1 MAGKLGFYHFIR
13 KVHLYAAFSLIGFVL
28 MYFITGFVLTHGK
41 WFGQSQAQ
49 VSHKSLSLDLPRE
62 MTMEELSVAVQDKF
76 GIHAKRQQPQRQQGD
91 TIVLEYFKPGHFY
104 SVKVSPDHS
113 QAKLKSE
120 KFGLVR
126 TLIGFHRMHGYGGG
140 FLFSCY
146 VFLMDLASIAT
157 ILYAF
162 TGIFLWYK
170 LMRQRKLGALM
181 FVLGLAYTFLVIYL
195 FMHN

>member
-1 MAGKLGFYHFIR
+1 MAGKLGAYHFIR
-13 KVHLYAAFSLIGFVL
+13 KVHMYAAFSLIGFVL

-41 WFGQSQAQ
+41 WFEETKP
-49 VSHKSLSLDLPRE
+49 VVTHKTIPLDLPRQ
-62 MTMEELSVAVQDKF
+62 MTLEELSVAVQNEF
-76 GIHAKRQQPQRQQGD
+76 GIHAKRQEPKRQAGD
-91 TIVLEYFKPGHFY
+91 TILLEYVKPGQFY
-104 SVKVSPDHS
+104 SVKVPPDLS
-113 QAKLKSE
+113 QARLKTQ

-126 TLIGFHRMHGYGGG
+126 TLIGFHRVHGYGGG

-170 LMRQRKLGALM
+170 LIRQRRLGALLL
-181 FVLGLAYTFLVIYL
+181 VLGMGYTFLVVYL
-195 FMHN
+195 FMKG

>member
-1 MAGKLGFYHFIR
+1 MAGKLGSYHVIR
-13 KVHLYAAFSLIGFVL
+13 KVHMYAAFSLLGFVL

-41 WFGQSQAQ
+41 WFEQTQPE
-49 VSHKSLSLDLPRE
+49 VTHKSLSLDLPRE
-62 MTMEELSVAVQDKF
+62 ITLEELSVAVQNKF
-76 GIHAKRQQPQRQQGD
+76 GFHAKRQPPKRQDGD

-113 QAKLKSE
+113 QAKLKTE

-170 LMRQRKLGALM
+170 LIRQRRLGTLL
-181 FVLGLAYTFLVIYL
+181 FLLGIAYTCLVIYL
-195 FMHN
+195 FMKG

>member
-1 MAGKLGFYHFIR
+1 MAGKLKSYQFIR
-13 KVHLYAAFSLIGFVL
+13 KLHLYGAFSLIGFVL

-41 WFGQSQAQ
+41 WFEQTKP
-49 VSHKSLSLDLPRE
+49 VVTYKTLPLDLDRE
-62 MTMEELSVAVQDKF
+62 ITLEELSAAVQDKF
-76 GIHAKRQQPQRQQGD
+76 GIHAKRQAPKRQDGD

-104 SVKVSPDHS
+104 SVKVPPDHS

-120 KFGLVR
+120 KYGLVR

-162 TGIFLWYK
+162 TGIFLWYQ
-170 LMRQRKLGALM
+170 LIRQKRLGALLLL
-181 FVLGLAYTFLVIYL
+181 LGLGYTFLVVYL
-195 FMHN
+195 FMNG